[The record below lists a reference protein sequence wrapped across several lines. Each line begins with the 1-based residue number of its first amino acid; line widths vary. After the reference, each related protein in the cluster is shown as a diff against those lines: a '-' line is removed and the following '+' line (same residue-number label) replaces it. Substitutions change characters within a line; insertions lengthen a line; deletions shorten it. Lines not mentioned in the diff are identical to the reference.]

1 MDIVKIIELLFLE
14 CLKCFAKSLAY
25 LASWV
30 IAFKVIY
37 KITGTSHLLDDICK
51 WVKK

>member
-14 CLKCFAKSLAY
+14 CLKCFAKSLTF

-37 KITGTSHLLDDICK
+37 KMTGTSHLLDDICK